1 MVENPLTNFGKNIK
15 QNIFIMQIQSVHE
28 TRYVTPRHCG
38 YEWVEQWLYRVY
50 VEIRIS
56 DRGQKEDLKCKKY
69 KI

>member
-1 MVENPLTNFGKNIK
+1 
-15 QNIFIMQIQSVHE
+15 MQIQSVHE

-38 YEWVEQWLYRVY
+38 YEWVEQWPYRVY

-56 DRGQKEDLKCKKY
+56 DRGQKEDLKCKKC